1 MPLAIFDLD
10 ETLIDGDCASLW
22 SEQMARLGWVDP
34 ESFVRRDHELMAAYS
49 QGKLAMEDYM
59 AFTLEPLLGRS
70 EEEVDHLVGPWVEDI
85 IEPLIFS
92 DATRCI
98 ATHRAAGDR
107 LLVISASG
115 VHLVGPIAERIGIDE
130 VLAIDLELDANG
142 CYTGN
147 TRGTL
152 TYREGKVTRLLEWL
166 AAEGETLEGAS
177 FYSDSRNDL
186 ALLQH
191 VSRPVAVNP
200 DPVLRAHAEQAG
212 WPILSWK

>member
-22 SEQMARLGWVDP
+22 SAQMARLGWVDS

-49 QGKLAMEDYM
+49 RGELAMEDYM
-59 AFTLEPLLGRS
+59 AFTLEPLLGRT
-70 EEEVDHLVGPWVEDI
+70 EEEVAHLVSPWVEDV

-98 ATHRAAGDR
+98 AAHRAAGDR

-115 VHLVGPIAERIGIDE
+115 AHLVQPIAERIGIAE
-130 VLAIDLELDANG
+130 VLAIELDTAHGSYNG
-142 CYTGN
+142 Q

-166 AAEGETLEGAS
+166 AAEGETLEGAA

-186 ALLQH
+186 PLLQR
-191 VSRPVAVNP
+191 VSYPKAVNP
-200 DPVLRAHAEQAG
+200 DPVLRAYAEQAG
-212 WPILSWK
+212 WPVLAWK